1 MSNDSGN
8 VFHHT
13 ELGVLPVDWSIR
25 SIKELQLDISDG
37 NYSSKY
43 PRADEFKSV
52 GIPFIRA
59 NNIKG
64 LTIIDDDM
72 RFISEA
78 KHSEITKGHLK
89 DGDVLIT
96 NRGEI
101 GNLAIVPARHIGS
114 NINAQIVRIN
124 TSGSEVSN
132 RYFAYYLQ
140 KDEVKKLL
148 VDLSSGSALKQL
160 PVNRL
165 TTLKVIIPSLQEQT
179 AIANALS
186 DVDALI
192 QELEKLIAKK
202 QAIKTATMQQ
212 LLTGRTRLPHF
223 ALHPD
228 GRKKGYKPSELGEI
242 PEDWYI
248 SNVKQVSLVPMQN
261 GLFYQPLRKGKGVP
275 LINVS
280 DMYKTA
286 PIDVQ
291 GLELFDATPAEIKVF
306 KVSYGDLFFTRSSV
320 VPSGIA
326 YCNIFHSERND
337 VVFDS
342 HLIRVRPNTDL
353 VDPNYLYLNCTS
365 KHARNALI
373 AEAKTATMTTI
384 DQGAINRCPVLI
396 PTKSEQSAIANM
408 LSDMDLEI
416 QALDQHLNKTR
427 QIKQGMMQELLTGK
441 TRLVKPAGAA

>member
-1 MSNDSGN
+1 MSKDSGN

-101 GNLAIVPARHIGS
+101 GNLAIVPARHISS

-212 LLTGRTRLPHF
+212 LLTGRTRLPPF
-223 ALHPD
+223 AHHPD

-242 PEDWYI
+242 PEDWAVEPFSKLAKPDNARVNPKVDGGGDFCIELEHI
-248 SNVKQVSLVPMQN
+248 SSGTGSLLGSTETNENSSLKSIFASGDV
-261 GLFYQPLRKGKGVP
+261 LFGKLRSYLRKYWLAEFSGVCSTEIWVLKP
-275 LINVS
+275 EKNKAISGFIFYLVQRDEFIEAASEAYGTHMPRSDWKVVS
-280 DMYKTA
+280 MF
-286 PIDVQ
+286 PV
-291 GLELFDATPAEIKVF
+291 ATPSMEEQVAI
-306 KVSYGDLFFTRSSV
+306 
-320 VPSGIA
+320 
-326 YCNIFHSERND
+326 
-337 VVFDS
+337 
-342 HLIRVRPNTDL
+342 
-353 VDPNYLYLNCTS
+353 TS
-365 KHARNALI
+365 I
-373 AEAKTATMTTI
+373 
-384 DQGAINRCPVLI
+384 
-396 PTKSEQSAIANM
+396 
-408 LSDMDLEI
+408 LSDLDAEI
-416 QALDQHLNKTR
+416 QAFEKRLSKTR

-441 TRLVKPAGAA
+441 TRLVKPEIRA

>member
-1 MSNDSGN
+1 MRIDSETS
-8 VFHHT
+8 FHHT
-13 ELGVLPVDWSIR
+13 ELGVLPIDWKIR
-25 SIKELQLDISDG
+25 SIRELQFDISDG

-43 PRADEFKSV
+43 PRADEFKSIGV
-52 GIPFIRA
+52 PFIRA

-64 LTIIDDDM
+64 LTITDDDM

-101 GNLAIVPARHIGS
+101 GNLAIVPTRHIGS

-140 KDEVKKLL
+140 KDEVKKKLD
-148 VDLSSGSALKQL
+148 DLSSGSALKQL

-165 TTLKVIIPSLQEQT
+165 TTLKVIIPSPQEQT

-212 LLTGRTRLPHF
+212 LLTGRTRLPQF
-223 ALHPD
+223 AHHPD

-242 PEDWYI
+242 PEDWEVLPFNKIFNY
-248 SNVKQVSLVPMQN
+248 QN
-261 GLFYQPLRKGKGVP
+261 GKAQEHLFTSTDGYKVISIGNYSESGKYVETGSYIDKKHAGEISRFVLKAGELAMILNDKTAVGTIIGRVILIDKNDTYVMNQRTMRLSP
-275 LINVS
+275 AEVFNSQYLFALINS
-280 DMYKTA
+280 
-286 PIDVQ
+286 
-291 GLELFDATPAEIKVF
+291 ELVHKRIVGMAKPGTQI
-306 KVSYGDLFFTRSSV
+306 Y
-320 VPSGIA
+320 I
-326 YCNIFHSERND
+326 
-337 VVFDS
+337 
-342 HLIRVRPNTDL
+342 NTDDVL
-353 VDPNYLYLNCTS
+353 EFQVQLPTS
-365 KHARNALI
+365 
-373 AEAKTATMTTI
+373 M
-384 DQGAINRCPVLI
+384 D
-396 PTKSEQSAIANM
+396 EQAAIANIHV
-408 LSDMDLEI
+408 DMDKEVQNLERRL
-416 QALDQHLNKTR
+416 AKTR

-441 TRLVKPAGAA
+441 TRLVKPAEPA